1 MKDVTFFACLTA
13 ILAIFALLA
22 PAELRFTFVV
32 LCLLALCAV
41 VSCYFEQRATRCA
54 RRTKR
59 A

>member
-1 MKDVTFFACLTA
+1 MKDVTFFVLLTA
-13 ILAIFALLA
+13 ILAVFALLV
-22 PAELRFTFVV
+22 PDELRFTFVV

-41 VSCYFEQRATRCA
+41 VSCYLEQRATRCA